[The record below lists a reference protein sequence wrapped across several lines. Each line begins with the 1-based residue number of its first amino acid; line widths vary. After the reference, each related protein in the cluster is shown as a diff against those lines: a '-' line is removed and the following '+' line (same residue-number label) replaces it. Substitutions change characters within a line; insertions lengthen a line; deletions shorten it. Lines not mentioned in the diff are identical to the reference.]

1 MRTDST
7 VESLVT
13 KEKNMTPTRT
23 LVVISAAA
31 LLGLGLAS
39 CSAEAPGTGDGKPAT
54 GSFGQCELTG
64 EAGSIELDTLTKD
77 TLTVATVLPS
87 NGWWNGTSPETIDSG
102 FEYCMTANIAHRAG
116 LSTLKLQNQSWDQ
129 LISASNT
136 TYDLGMAAIT
146 ITDERK
152 EVFDFSEPYFE
163 SNLGVAIRE
172 GDDVTEANIRDKKVG
187 VLQGNMGAQY
197 TTETLKPAGGV
208 QQFQAEV
215 EMFTALRAGQI
226 DAVITDTTLAL
237 SNTAASG
244 GELVVTGQFSVD
256 QSYGIITEKGGKNS
270 AAVSAAIADMRED
283 GTLDALSAEWLTP
296 LFGADP
302 NQIPV
307 WK

>member
-1 MRTDST
+1 MSRITT
-7 VESLVT
+7 
-13 KEKNMTPTRT
+13 
-23 LVVISAAA
+23 IAAASAAVILTA
-31 LLGLGLAS
+31 GLAA
-39 CSAEAPGTGDGKPAT
+39 CSSPSTDGGSDSAPDTAAFGK
-54 GSFGQCELTG
+54 CEVTG
-64 EAGSIELDTLTKD
+64 EAGSISLETATPD

-87 NGWWNGTSPETIDSG
+87 NGWWNGASPETIDSG

-116 LSTLKLQNQSWDQ
+116 LTSLKLQNQSWDQ

-136 TYDLGMAAIT
+136 TYDVGMAAIT
-146 ITDERK
+146 ITDERRQ
-152 EVFDFSEPYFE
+152 VFDFSAPYFE
-163 SNLGVAIRE
+163 SNLGVAIRK
-172 GDDVTEANIRDKKVG
+172 GDDITADNIRDQKVG

-208 QQFQAEV
+208 QQFQSEV
-215 EMFTALRAGQI
+215 EMFTALRAGQV

-237 SNTAASG
+237 SNTAASE
-244 GELVVTGQFSVD
+244 GELVVEGQFSVD
-256 QSYGIITEKGGKNS
+256 QSYGIIMPKGGPN
-270 AAVSAAIADMRED
+270 ADAVSEAIEAMHED